1 MALVFDVEA
10 NGFLETATKIHCI
23 VLKDT
28 ETGEV
33 TVAVSRDE
41 QLAAINKLSSTK
53 RISGHNII
61 KFDLP
66 LIKKIYGEKFRM
78 PHWKQVE
85 DTLVLSRLIY
95 SELAEIDTKL
105 IAQAK
110 LPGKLFRSHSLEAWG
125 HRLGEYKSDYQGG
138 FEEFSQEMLDYCIQ
152 DVEVTCKLY
161 EKLMSKNYS
170 VQAMDLE
177 HEVAWICA
185 KQERYGF
192 LFDVPSAAKLY
203 SELAAK
209 REVILKEMQD
219 TFEPMVIERVS
230 EKTGKPLKPKVIEFN
245 PGSRQQIEQR
255 LKMKYGWKPE
265 VFTPAGQAKI
275 DETILSKLE
284 YPEAKK
290 LAEYFMLEKRIGQI
304 AEGEQAW
311 LRKVDSTN
319 RIHGSV
325 ITNGAVTGRA
335 THNNPN
341 LAQVPSVGAPYGKD
355 CRGLFKVPEG
365 KRLVGAD
372 LSGLELRCLA
382 HYMAKWDDGEYGK
395 ILLEGDIHTA
405 NQEAAGLPTRNDAK
419 TFIYAFLYGA
429 GNEKIGK
436 IIGKTGQE
444 GAASGMKLKKKFLK
458 KLPALKKL
466 VENVVAKAE
475 KDKVLKGLDGRLLHV
490 RSSHAALNTLL
501 QSAGALIAKQALV
514 IFDTIIYDKGW
525 ADRVQQVAW
534 IHDEIQVECD
544 EEIADE
550 VGRCAVQAFVEAGEE
565 FDFRI
570 PITGEY
576 KVGRDWAETH

>member
-53 RISGHNII
+53 RIAGHNII

-161 EKLMSKNYS
+161 EKLMSKDYS

-245 PGSRQQIEQR
+245 PSSRQQIAER
-255 LKMKYGWKPE
+255 LKKKYGWKPE
-265 VFTPAGQAKI
+265 FFTPAGQPKV
-275 DETILSKLE
+275 DETILSKLD
-284 YPEAKK
+284 YPEAQK

-304 AEGEQAW
+304 AEGDQAW

-436 IIGKTGQE
+436 IIGKGADE
-444 GAASGMKLKKKFLK
+444 GLKLKKKFLK

-466 VENVVAKAE
+466 VESVQSKAE

-501 QSAGALIAKQALV
+501 QSAGALIAKAAL
-514 IFDTIIYDKGW
+514 IHFDVSITERGW
-525 ADRVQQVAW
+525 TDRVQQVAW

-550 VGRCAVQAFVEAGEE
+550 VGRLAVQSFGMAGEQFE
-565 FDFRI
+565 FRI

-576 KVGRDWAETH
+576 KVGTNWAETH

>member
-1 MALVFDVEA
+1 LALILDIEA
-10 NGFLETATKIHCI
+10 NGFLESVTTIHCL

-33 TVAVSRDE
+33 TVATDPYDKL
-41 QLAAINKLSSTK
+41 LAIRKIPTYTH
-53 RISGHNII
+53 IVGHNII
-61 KFDLP
+61 KYDLP
-66 LIKKIYGEKFRM
+66 VIKKIYPEFRM
-78 PHWKQVE
+78 PHILQID
-85 DTLVLSRLIY
+85 DTLVMSRLIY
-95 SELAEIDTKL
+95 AELAEIDTKL
-105 IAQAK
+105 MAQGK

-125 HRLGEYKSDYQGG
+125 HRLGEYKDNYQGG
-138 FEEFSQEMLDYCIQ
+138 FDELSQEMIDYCIQ
-152 DVEVTCKLY
+152 DVEVTHKLY
-161 EKLMSKNYS
+161 DKLLSKNYS
-170 VQAMDLE
+170 RQALDLE
-177 HEVAWICA
+177 REVAELISR
-185 KQERYGF
+185 QERYGF
-192 LFDVPSAAKLY
+192 LFDIQSAAKLY
-203 SELAAK
+203 GELAVK
-209 REVILKEMQD
+209 RDAILREMQD

-230 EKTGKPLKPKVIEFN
+230 EKTGKPLKAKVIEFN
-245 PGSRQQIEQR
+245 PSSRQQIAQR
-255 LKMKYGWKPE
+255 LIKKYGWKPE
-265 VFTPAGQAKI
+265 VFTPAGQPKV
-275 DETILSKLE
+275 DETILSKLD
-284 YPEAKK
+284 YPEATK

-311 LRKVDSTN
+311 LKQVDKTD

-341 LAQVPSVGAPYGKD
+341 LAQVPSVAAPYGWD
-355 CRGLFKVPEG
+355 CRSLFKVPKG
-365 KRLVGAD
+365 RKLVGAD

-382 HYMAKWDDGEYGK
+382 HYMAKWDDGAYGK
-395 ILLEGDIHTA
+395 ILLEGDIHTE
-405 NQEAAGLPTRNDAK
+405 NQLAAGLPTRNDAK

-436 IIGKTGQE
+436 IIGKGAEE
-444 GAASGMKLKKKFLK
+444 GLKLKKKFLK

-466 VENVVAKAE
+466 VENVQAKAE

-501 QSAGALIAKQALV
+501 QSAGALIAKQAL
-514 IFDTIIYDKGW
+514 IFFDCAIADKGW
-525 ADRVQQVAW
+525 GDRVQQVAW

-550 VGRCAVQAFVEAGEE
+550 VGRLAIESFAEAGRE

-576 KVGRDWAETH
+576 KVGTNWAETH